1 MRTSL
6 PTSHGFVPLTCKGK
20 SINNPLPR
28 SDKSEFV
35 NQFEYTGA
43 LDNSPFLCVP
53 DCFQF
58 IEEECGGQRE
68 YMEYFQTLAREGGA
82 IVAKVLRTEV
92 MDNKEGTLS
101 KCFFS
106 NVRLPLNAEQFT
118 TAEKS
123 QVTQWITRKLVFDH
137 NTFVAVF
144 FHADAWWVRLSA
156 QVYLEP
162 GDFSWVAQIL
172 DQLCRQVTDGSFLA
186 AVKSSDGK
194 E

>member
-6 PTSHGFVPLTCKGK
+6 PTSHGFISLPCEGK
-20 SINNPLPR
+20 SINNPLPP

-68 YMEYFQTLAREGGA
+68 YMEYCKTLGREGGA
-82 IVAKVLRTEV
+82 IVAKLLRTEV

-101 KCFFS
+101 RCFFS
-106 NVRLPLNAEQFT
+106 NVRLPLNAKRFT
-118 TAEKS
+118 SAEKI
-123 QVTQWITRKLVFDH
+123 QVTQWITSKLVFDH
-137 NTFVAVF
+137 HTFVAVF

-162 GDFSWVAQIL
+162 SDFSWVAQIL
-172 DQLCRQVTDGSFLA
+172 DQLCRQVTDGNFLDA
-186 AVKSSDGK
+186 LKPSDVKD
-194 E
+194 